1 MPKGTDSTTKFK
13 ADITDFKAAMQEA
26 ARYVR
31 LANSEFKEASAG
43 LGKWSDSADGLSA
56 KIKQLNKVL
65 DAEKRQLDVLES
77 EYEKVA
83 KEQGENSKGAEELK
97 IRINNQRAA
106 IIQTESQLTRYSD
119 KLEEVSRDSEDM
131 GDSVQDSS
139 DQAKKAADGFTVM
152 KGALADLV
160 ADGIRM
166 TIDALKDLAKETYN
180 AGANFESA
188 MSQVEAVSGATA
200 SEVDA
205 LTQKAK
211 EMGESTKF
219 SATESAEAFNYMA
232 MAGWKTQDM
241 IDGIGGIMNLAAA
254 SGADL
259 ATTSDIVTDAL
270 TAMGYGAKDAGR
282 LADVMAAASSNANT
296 NVEMMGATF
305 QYAAPIVGA
314 LGYSMEDTA
323 VAIGLMANAGIKGDK
338 AGTALRSTLT
348 RLSAPPK
355 ECAEAMDALNI
366 SITDSNG
373 EMKPFSKVIDELR
386 KKFKNLSNTQQTQYA
401 KALAG
406 QEAMSGLLAIVNAA
420 PEDFD
425 KLTKAVQD
433 SNGAAQDMADTM
445 NDNVAGQMTLLHSK
459 IEGIMIQIFERLA
472 PSIRDAIDEISES
485 LDKVD
490 WDNFADGVGN
500 FAKKLIELFA
510 FITRNGP
517 TILSILKSIAVAF
530 ITYKTVTTVIAVY
543 SAFTSL
549 FALIKGGTAIV
560 AAFNT
565 TLGLSPV
572 GLVAAA
578 VAGLT
583 IAMVEYTKSV
593 EKARQKEWGL
603 TNEQK
608 NTIESVKELS
618 SEYEQMDKARKD
630 SMSNIDAEYGHIK
643 ELKTEYNSLIKSN
656 GKVKKGYE
664 DRANFIINQ
673 LAKSMGVEREEIEK
687 LINKNGKLGKSID
700 DLILKKQAEASLNA
714 NEGAYQKAIENR
726 DKALQNY
733 QKTAE
738 DVEKAQEKLT
748 KAEEERQK
756 IVDKMNNATRTNQD
770 MSAWSFQ
777 LSNVEKDVKTAKK
790 ALEEEQK
797 ALKDSE
803 NTYVGYVNTITNYEG
818 VSAAVLSGDA
828 KEIKTTLTNLQNDF
842 ITAKNGTS
850 NTLQQQVKDYE
861 KNYKSLQDAVKKGM
875 AGVSKEDIDS
885 AKKML
890 DKSRKELINYF
901 NKSDIVAEAKKSGV
915 QIPKALSEG
924 IKNGTVSIEKATKQV
939 EDAVKFNEMAKNS
952 GAVGKDTI
960 DKLSSAILNGEMTVD
975 DAVKQIK
982 TSAETELKKDGGE
995 EKTGE
1000 TFGKK
1005 YATGITNQT
1014 EIARNAGKELPKE
1027 AKKGADTKDET
1038 TNPEPS
1044 GKNFAQGFIN
1054 GMGSLVTTIW
1064 NKGKELAKKA
1074 LGGLKEGQKEGSP
1087 SKLTTQSGV
1096 YFGEGFNNGINS
1108 MIKTVVKSAENMG
1121 IEAVKSLRD
1130 AQEENS
1136 PSKLTYKSGVN
1147 FTKGYIKGISS
1158 MEKGLV
1164 KTVKG
1169 LVTSATKELLK
1180 LNNFNFAE
1188 VGQKA
1193 SNVFSEGIASKIEY
1207 TNNKIAYQNEKKL
1220 ADFDKT
1226 IASLES
1232 KRDKK
1237 LDALEKKKDK
1247 AKTKKEKNAITKQIN
1262 ATKKEYTKLINTQEK
1277 YKEAYQTASS
1287 AMLSEFSDAMSE
1299 YQSKAQ
1305 ELIDSTINGV
1315 TETYQAKYDALIN
1328 KQDSL
1333 IEKMKSAGNLFEI
1346 SGAGVI
1352 TVNDIKEQTK
1362 QIKDYADKLKTIKSK
1377 VSSDLFD
1384 QIASYDMKEGQ
1395 AFINQL
1401 LGMSDA
1407 ELKAYDEAYTEKMSL
1422 AENLSKDL
1430 YKEDFKQ
1437 VEKDY
1442 KDAINKAMGGLPKQL
1457 EDLGTQAM
1465 KGFVSGLTTNTDY
1478 LDKNV
1483 KTFVKGM
1490 VNTFKKELKI
1500 KSPSKVMMTLGEFTG
1515 EGFGDGLKSMVGYVQ
1530 GVASDIVDATTT
1542 SLDGVK
1548 TNLGDVKSTVGG
1560 NVNGLPA
1567 TSSTVVNNYNLTQ
1580 NNTSPKS
1587 LSALETYQARR
1598 QQIAMIKA
1606 ATQNA

>member
-106 IIQTESQLTRYSD
+106 IKQTESQLTRYSD

-425 KLTKAVQD
+425 KLTKAVKE

-445 NDNVAGQMTLLHSK
+445 NDNVAGQMTLLKSK
-459 IEGIMIQIFERLA
+459 IEGVMIQIFERLA
-472 PSIRDAIDEISES
+472 PSIRDGIDEISES
-485 LDKVD
+485 LDRVD
-490 WDNFADGVGN
+490 WDNFAEGVGN
-500 FAKKLIELFA
+500 FAKKLVDLFA

-583 IAMVEYTKSV
+583 IAMIEYSKSV

-603 TNEQK
+603 SKEQK
-608 NTIESVKELS
+608 ETIESVKELS
-618 SEYEQMDKARKD
+618 SEYKQVNNARKEA
-630 SMSNIDAEYGHIK
+630 MGNIDAEYGYIK
-643 ELKTEYNSLIKSN
+643 ELKKEYNSLINSN

-664 DRANFIINQ
+664 DRANFIINE

-700 DLILKKQAEASLNA
+700 EIILKKQAEATLNA
-714 NEGAYQKAIENR
+714 NEEAYQKAIENR

-733 QKTAE
+733 QKSTE
-738 DVEKAQEKLT
+738 GVEKAQEKFTKAQQETAKAWKELDDAVSKGSSSQVVKQAAYT
-748 KAEEERQK
+748 NAVKAEE
-756 IVDKMNNATRTNQD
+756 
-770 MSAWSFQ
+770 
-777 LSNVEKDVKTAKK
+777 TAKK
-790 ALEEEQK
+790 ALKEQEK
-797 ALKDSE
+797 AVKDAE
-803 NTYVGYVNTITNYEG
+803 NTYVGYVNTISNYEG

-842 ITAKNGTS
+842 ITAKNGTE
-850 NTLQQQVKDYE
+850 NTLRQQVKDFE

-890 DKSRKELINYF
+890 DKSRNELINYF

-924 IKNGTVSIEKATKQV
+924 IKNGTVSVEKATQQV
-939 EDAVKFNEMAKNS
+939 EDAVKFSEMAKNS
-952 GAVGKDTI
+952 GAIGKDTI
-960 DKLSSAILNGEMTVD
+960 KQLSSAIANGEMTVN
-975 DAVKQIK
+975 DAVKQIR
-982 TSAETELKKDGGE
+982 TSAEKELKKSNGG
-995 EKTGE
+995 GAGRS
-1000 TFGKK
+1000 FGDS
-1005 YATGITNQT
+1005 YATGIKSKGEDAKT
-1014 EIARNAGKELPKE
+1014 AGKELPKQ

-1038 TNPEPS
+1038 TNPETS

-1054 GMGSLVTTIW
+1054 GMGSLAKTIW
-1064 NKGKELAKKA
+1064 DKGVELAKKA

-1087 SKLTTQSGV
+1087 SKLTYQSGV
-1096 YFGEGFNNGINS
+1096 YFTQGYINGI
-1108 MIKTVVKSAENMG
+1108 T
-1121 IEAVKSLRD
+1121 
-1130 AQEENS
+1130 
-1136 PSKLTYKSGVN
+1136 
-1147 FTKGYIKGISS
+1147 S
-1158 MEKGLV
+1158 MEKSLV

-1169 LVTSATKELLK
+1169 LAKSATSELLK
-1180 LNNFNFAE
+1180 LSNFNFAE
-1188 VGQKA
+1188 VGEKA

-1515 EGFGDGLKSMVGYVQ
+1515 EGFGDGLKNMVGYVQ

-1548 TNLGDVKSTVGG
+1548 TNLGDVKSTVGV

-1598 QQIAMIKA
+1598 QQIAMVKA